1 MTGCAKVEPT
11 STEAGTEGATVAY
24 NEEETRFHL
33 IDPVLRRKGYD
44 DPQRI
49 RLETPAPVEPTGPKG
64 RRSKRSGRTDYL
76 LCVQIGEMPRP
87 LPVAVL
93 EAKRESEDPLKGM
106 EQAKGYADCTRFDV
120 QYVFASNG
128 HLYGEYDKPSGIQ
141 TGPHPLADFLP
152 HPDLCARYAKDKGI
166 DLSSPDAALLF
177 QPDSPAWSAT
187 RYYQDAAIRAAF
199 DKIIRERQAGNV
211 QRVLLTLATG
221 SGKTII
227 ATNLLW
233 RMAQAGLL
241 PKPALFLCDRD
252 ELREQA
258 HTKLKAAF
266 GGNARIVEAEHGK
279 NAAANARVHIATYQT
294 LGIDGEE
301 DTVRPELVEGPGVVR
316 QAHHERASTVREQHH
331 EQASAVREQ
340 HHEQASAVRQVH
352 SSTRTE
358 NTSFLTDHYGE
369 DTFSVII
376 IDECHRSAWG
386 KWSQVLTRNPNAIH
400 IGLTATPRKLKPP
413 KSEKKAKAV
422 AAAIAAD
429 DAITAH
435 NVEYFGEPV
444 YEYTLAQA
452 QEDGYLAACEI
463 LKRKADIDARV
474 FTRDEILKAGVKDIK
489 TGKPLTEADLTKA
502 EYTGK
507 DFDDELFIDLRTPAM
522 CEDLFQLLCE
532 NGGPE
537 QKVIIFCTRDLH
549 ADRVAMQMNNLY
561 AGWCKKNGKQRKDDY
576 AFKCTATG
584 GADKIEIMR
593 GSGERAFIACTVDL
607 LEAGVDIERLN
618 AVVFF
623 RYLQSAIKFYQMVGR
638 GTRIHEE
645 TQKYKFW
652 LYDYTG
658 VTDLFGTEFIT
669 DPSRSGGGGGKG
681 GGSGGD
687 DEGEGDG
694 PYVAEIR
701 APYGVII
708 NAQGRFIL
716 ASRNGVATPIPV
728 DEYRRE
734 VMTRV
739 LSEAHN
745 LDDFRALWIEA
756 KKRRQLIDHLLG
768 DHYVPDL
775 VRNAE
780 QMDDFDLFDV
790 FGKYGYHARAL
801 KRPQRGAEY
810 VNTNAAWFAGMD
822 AKSAIVLKGFGTQF
836 AQGGTEALE
845 TSALW
850 AVPEIAQAGGL
861 DALRVLGKPAQV
873 MQDAKMRLFGV

>member
-1 MTGCAKVEPT
+1 M
-11 STEAGTEGATVAY
+11 
-24 NEEETRFHL
+24 
-33 IDPVLRRKGYD
+33 
-44 DPQRI
+44 
-49 RLETPAPVEPTGPKG
+49 PKA
-64 RRSKRSGRTDYL
+64 
-76 LCVQIGEMPRP
+76 

-93 EAKRESEDPLKGM
+93 EAKRESEDPLAGM
-106 EQAKGYADCTRFDV
+106 EQAKGYADCKRFDV

-141 TGPHPLADFLP
+141 TGPHPLIDFPP
-152 HPDLCARYAKDKGI
+152 HPDLCTRYAKDKGI

-177 QPDSPAWSAT
+177 QADSPAWSAT

-199 DKIIRERQAGNV
+199 EKIILARQAGNAP
-211 QRVLLTLATG
+211 RVLLTLATG
-221 SGKTII
+221 AGKTII

-258 HTKLKAAF
+258 YTKLKTAF
-266 GGNARIVEAEHGK
+266 GGNARIVETVRGQ
-279 NAAANARVHIATYQT
+279 NAAANARIHIATYQT
-294 LGIDGEE
+294 LGID
-301 DTVRPELVEGPGVVR
+301 
-316 QAHHERASTVREQHH
+316 
-331 EQASAVREQ
+331 
-340 HHEQASAVRQVH
+340 
-352 SSTRTE
+352 E
-358 NTSFLTDHYGE
+358 NGDGSFLTDHYGE
-369 DTFSVII
+369 DAFSVII

-413 KSEKKAKAV
+413 KHEKSTLRKSKDV
-422 AAAIAAD
+422 EAAIAAD

-463 LKRKADIDARV
+463 IRRKADIDARV
-474 FTRDEILKAGVKDIK
+474 FTREDILKAGVKDIK
-489 TGKPLTEADLTKA
+489 TGKPLTADDLTKT

-507 DFDDELFIDLRTPAM
+507 DFDDELFIDLRTPKM
-522 CEDLFQLLCE
+522 CEDLFQLLCD

-561 AGWCKKNGKQRKDDY
+561 AQWCKANGQPRKDNY
-576 AFKCTATG
+576 AFKCTAAG

-658 VTDLFGTEFIT
+658 VTDLFGVDFIT
-669 DPSRSGGGGGKG
+669 NPPRPGGGGSGGGGGG
-681 GGSGGD
+681 EGGD
-687 DEGEGDG
+687 DGDDG
-694 PYVAEIR
+694 PHVAEMR
-701 APYGVII
+701 APYKVLV

-716 ASRNGVATPIPV
+716 SNRDGVATPIPV
-728 DEYRRE
+728 DEYRRA
-734 VMTRV
+734 VIARV
-739 LSEAHN
+739 VSEAHN
-745 LDDFRALWIEA
+745 LSDFRALWVEA

-768 DHYVPDL
+768 DHLSPEVIRD
-775 VRNAE
+775 AE
-780 QMDDFDLFDV
+780 QMNDFDLYDF
-790 FGKYGYHARAL
+790 FGKHGYHARAL
-801 KRPQRGAEY
+801 TRPQRGEHY
-810 VNTNAAWFAGMD
+810 LNANAPWFADMD
-822 AKSAIVLKGFGTQF
+822 AKSAIVLKGLGHQF
-836 AQGGTEALE
+836 ALDGTEALE
-845 TSALW
+845 SSALW
-850 AVPEIAQAGGL
+850 DVPEIRLAGGIN
-861 DALRVLGKPAQV
+861 ALSALGAPAQV
-873 MQDAKMRLFGV
+873 MQDAKLRLFGV

>member
-1 MTGCAKVEPT
+1 MAF
-11 STEAGTEGATVAY
+11 

-33 IDPVLRRKGYD
+33 IDPVLRKKGYD

-64 RRSKRSGRTDYL
+64 RRSKRGGRTDYL
-76 LCVQIGEMPRP
+76 LCVQVGDMPKP

-141 TGPHPLADFLP
+141 TGPHPLSEFPP
-152 HPDLCARYAKDKGI
+152 HPDLCMRYAQDKGI
-166 DLSSPDAALLF
+166 DLNSPEAALLF
-177 QPDSPAWSAT
+177 QADSPAWSAS
-187 RYYQDAAIRAAF
+187 RYYQDAAIRSAF
-199 DKIIRERQAGNV
+199 EKIILEQQAGNTA
-211 QRVLLTLATG
+211 RVLLTLATG
-221 SGKTII
+221 AGKTII

-258 HTKLKAAF
+258 YTKLKAAF
-266 GGNARIVEAEHGK
+266 GGNARIVETVRGQ
-279 NAAANARVHIATYQT
+279 NAAANARIHIATYQT
-294 LGIDGEE
+294 LGID
-301 DTVRPELVEGPGVVR
+301 
-316 QAHHERASTVREQHH
+316 
-331 EQASAVREQ
+331 
-340 HHEQASAVRQVH
+340 
-352 SSTRTE
+352 E
-358 NTSFLTDHYGE
+358 NGDGSFLTDHYGE
-369 DTFSVII
+369 DAFSVII

-413 KSEKKAKAV
+413 KHDKKSKDV
-422 AAAIAAD
+422 EAAIAAD

-463 LKRKADIDARV
+463 IKRKADIDARV
-474 FTRDEILKAGVKDIK
+474 FTREEILKAGARDIK
-489 TGKPLTEADLTKA
+489 TGQPLTEDDLTKA

-507 DFDDELFIDLRTPAM
+507 DFDDELFIDLRTPKM
-522 CEDLFQLLCE
+522 CEDLFQLLCD

-561 AGWCKKNGKQRKDDY
+561 ARWCKENGKPRKDDY
-576 AFKCTATG
+576 AFKCTAAG
-584 GADKIEIMR
+584 GADKIELMR

-658 VTDLFGTEFIT
+658 VTDLFGVDFIT
-669 DPSRSGGGGGKG
+669 NPPRPGGGGGVG
-681 GGSGGD
+681 GNGGDGGDGGD
-687 DEGEGDG
+687 DEGPVVPVMGG
-694 PYVAEIR
+694 QKV
-701 APYGVII
+701 VV

-716 ASRNGVATPIPV
+716 VNRGGVATPIPV

-734 VMTRV
+734 VMARV

-745 LDDFRALWIEA
+745 LDDFRALWVEA

-768 DHYVPDL
+768 DHLSPEVIRD
-775 VRNAE
+775 AE
-780 QMDDFDLFDV
+780 QMNDFDLYDF
-790 FGKYGYHARAL
+790 FGKHGYHARAL
-801 KRPQRGAEY
+801 TRPQRGAEY
-810 VNTNAAWFAGMD
+810 INANTAWFADMD
-822 AKSAIVLKGFGTQF
+822 AKSAIVLKGLGHQF
-836 AQGGTEALE
+836 ALDGTEALE
-845 TSALW
+845 SSALW
-850 AVPEIAQAGGL
+850 EVPEIKLAGGIN
-861 DALRVLGKPAQV
+861 ALRVLGSPAQV
-873 MQDAKMRLFGV
+873 MQHAKMRLFGV